1 MIGLLLAGLVY
12 WGCTVVVLHFDAYG
26 EKMAAAASLPKIVVQ
41 LFGVGALWIACV
53 IGYLACFAS
62 LNIYIQSF
70 ARLVWSQAQHNPD
83 HYLARLSSPRHIP
96 NNALNAVLGCCVVE
110 HVGDSC
116 FRDQSGR
123 SYHLCQWHLY
133 YDLSVMHAGRL

>member
-1 MIGLLLAGLVY
+1 MVNK
-12 WGCTVVVLHFDAYG
+12 WRQQHRF
-26 EKMAAAASLPKIVVQ
+26 KIVVQ

-83 HYLARLSSPRHIP
+83 HYLARLSSRHIP
-96 NNALNAVLGCCVVE
+96 NNALNAVLGCCVVSTLVI
-110 HVGDSC
+110 HAL
-116 FRDQSGR
+116 R
-123 SYHLCQWHLY
+123 SIWTLL
-133 YDLSVMHAGRL
+133 LFMPMASLL